1 MSGPYENADDFDFS
15 LPPELIATRPPE
27 RRGDSRMLV
36 VDRNNGT
43 IDHRHFSDLEAFV
56 GTQAGDLLVLN
67 DTRVVPARFYS
78 DDGRVELL
86 RIGASSPELWTC
98 LVRPGKRLRL
108 GAKLQIGG
116 TTGTVVGISAEDGS
130 RLVEWDGPVDVETH
144 GHLALPPYMGRE
156 EETSD
161 RERYQT
167 VYAAAPGAVAAPT
180 AGLHFT
186 PDLLERLPHT
196 FVTLHVG
203 VGTFQPVRVERL
215 SEHRMHREQ
224 FHLGEEA
231 ARAIAAASRVIAV
244 GTTVVRV
251 LEHAARLIGGRN
263 LAAGSGETEIFLRPP
278 CPFFAIDALVTNFH
292 LPKSTL
298 LMLVSAF
305 AGKDLIEEA
314 YRQAIAKHYRF
325 YSYGDCMLIL

>member
-1 MSGPYENADDFDFS
+1 MMP
-15 LPPELIATRPPE
+15 
-27 RRGDSRMLV
+27 V
-36 VDRNNGT
+36 
-43 IDHRHFSDLEAFV
+43 
-56 GTQAGDLLVLN
+56 
-67 DTRVVPARFYS
+67 TRVVAARLVGRRTATGGRWEGLFLEVDASGCWRVLSKTRGKLQPGETVTIEGESPKDALVLTMLVKHNDGAWAARPSS
-78 DDGRVELL
+78 DADWRVLLESVGRV
-86 RIGASSPELWTC
+86 P
-98 LVRPGKRLRL
+98 
-108 GAKLQIGG
+108 
-116 TTGTVVGISAEDGS
+116 
-130 RLVEWDGPVDVETH
+130 
-144 GHLALPPYMGRE
+144 LPPYIRGGEM
-156 EETSD
+156 TPAD
-161 RERYQT
+161 RETYQT
-167 VYAAAPGAVAAPT
+167 MFADEPGAVAAPT